1 MASAKLIA
9 SSSAAA
15 SNGDKK
21 ELRAYS
27 FISCYS
33 ERENH
38 RIGFWQWTAEVTAA
52 HHSLLA

>member
-9 SSSAAA
+9 SSSAA